1 VGGLVGG
8 NLGGTVSNCYSTGTV
23 SGGVQ
28 DVGGIAG
35 GNYWGGIVSNCYS
48 TGSVSC
54 NGYVGG
60 LVGWNDGTVSGCYST
75 GGVSGGYAVGGLV
88 GANVGTVSN
97 SFYDEN
103 TSGQSDTGKGEPK
116 TTAEMKNVRTYTDN
130 TWSVGL
136 TTPWD
141 FVGNP
146 YEDENNENLWDI
158 GSAVNNGYPYLIK
171 VTGLNGS
178 GTSGDPYVIKT
189 VGQLQVMKDNLSAY
203 YILGNDIDA
212 SATHTWNDNGDGGY
226 YGFEPIGT
234 YYTRFTG
241 SLDGRGHKI
250 INLYINRSGTGDAV
264 GLFGYVED
272 VGVVE
277 NVGVENENVSGG
289 SYYVGG
295 LVGWNAGTVSNSYST
310 GSVSGNLNYVGG
322 LLGYN
327 VYGAVSNSYSTCSVS
342 GNYKYVGGL
351 VGWNEEGTVDN
362 CYSTGSV
369 SGSSYVGGLVGR
381 DDYGTMS
388 NCYSTGLV
396 SGSINYV
403 GGLVGF
409 NNYGT
414 VSNSYATGS
423 VSGNDGIGGLVGV
436 NNNAATVSNSYST
449 GTVSGNLNSG
459 GLVGQ
464 SSGIVSDCYSTGSVS
479 GGSYVGGLVGQNY
492 KKIVSNS
499 YSTGSVS
506 GSSYVGG
513 LVGRNGGTVSNC
525 YSTGSVSGSSY
536 VGGLV
541 GYRQSGTTVS
551 NSFWDVDTSGLG
563 TDGSTDKS
571 AGGTGKCTENM
582 KTVQTYTDNT
592 WSVGLTAP
600 WDFVG
605 NPYGDT
611 GDENIWHI
619 HPAVNDGYPFLVALM
634 DFPPGLPVLY
644 LPENGTS
651 TDGNTPTFEW
661 TAGANAENHRL
672 LVGNDPGFTSPE
684 IDVMLGPDDNTY
696 TAPDENA
703 LPDDLYYWKVVAIRG
718 VYENESDVWSFTV
731 DTVPPVISN
740 VTASSITTSS
750 ATITW
755 TTDEPSDSIVEYETT
770 IAYGLT
776 SSDATL
782 VTSHSRSLTGLSA
795 GTTYH
800 YRVKSTDNAG
810 NPAVSS
816 DYTFTTSSPLPP
828 PVPDFSMSVSP
839 TSGSVVQGGSANATV
854 SVSSIAGFTSTVS
867 LSASG
872 LPSGATASFSSS
884 SGTPSFN
891 STLTIPTSSTTP
903 TGIYTITVTGAGAG
917 TTHACTYTLTVS
929 PRVVQETPP
938 ENIPRIEPGVP
949 QTITVENMG
958 ITDLTINVGE
968 SVENVQISIQQL
980 TDKPATIQIAAPG
993 VVYQTFSIIVE
1004 NLPEDKIEN
1013 VVIHFKVEKSWIA
1026 ENLIVISTIVL
1037 NRYDPV
1043 NAQWV
1048 SLPTTYLGEDD
1059 TYVYFSAV
1067 SPGLSVL
1074 AITGEIKILAPAAF
1088 SVSGLTTS
1096 PEHVGIGET
1105 VSISVMVKNTG
1116 DLAGTCVVTLKIG
1129 GTVEAIQNVTI
1140 NGGSERLVTF
1150 TVTRGAVGIYSVDVD
1165 GLTGSFSVV
1174 APPTVV
1180 PLSALVIFLIA
1191 VVVIG
1196 GLLGG
1201 IAVYSRYFGRRRMQ
1215 RARRGRGSRI
1225 GRD

>member
-1 VGGLVGG
+1 VSGVNWYVGGLIGY
-8 NLGGTVSNCYSTGTV
+8 NTV
-23 SGGVQ
+23 
-28 DVGGIAG
+28 
-35 GNYWGGIVSNCYS
+35 IVTNCYS

-60 LVGWNDGTVSGCYST
+60 LVGYNEGTVSGCYST
-75 GGVSGGYAVGGLV
+75 GGVSGGYAAGGLV

-116 TTAEMKNVRTYTDN
+116 TTENMKYVRTFTDN

-146 YEDENNENLWDI
+146 YEDENNEDI
-158 GSAVNNGYPYLIK
+158 WNIVSHKNRGYPFL
-171 VTGLNGS
+171 TSLGAENTFSSGS
-178 GTSGDPYVIKT
+178 GISEDPFIITNVY
-189 VGQLQVMKDNLSAY
+189 QLQNMKYYLNLDVYFA
-203 YILGNDIDA
+203 LGNDIDA
-212 SATHTWNDNGDGGY
+212 SATIGWENG
-226 YGFEPIGT
+226 FLPVGT
-234 YYTRFTG
+234 GANNNFTG

-250 INLYINRSGTGDAV
+250 INLYINRSGTDNV
-264 GLFGYVED
+264 GLFGFVGSG
-272 VGVVE
+272 GVVE
-277 NVGVENENVSGG
+277 NVGLENENVSG
-289 SYYVGG
+289 
-295 LVGWNAGTVSNSYST
+295 
-310 GSVSGNLNYVGG
+310 
-322 LLGYN
+322 
-327 VYGAVSNSYSTCSVS
+327 
-342 GNYKYVGGL
+342 K
-351 VGWNEEGTVDN
+351 
-362 CYSTGSV
+362 
-369 SGSSYVGGLVGR
+369 SYVGGLVGR
-381 DDYGTMS
+381 DDYGTVS

-513 LVGRNGGTVSNC
+513 LAGRNGGTVSNC

-551 NSFWDVDTSGLG
+551 NSFWDNDTSGQ
-563 TDGSTDKS
+563 STS
-571 AGGTGKCTENM
+571 AGGKGKTTENM
-582 KTVQTYTDNT
+582 KNVQTFTDNA
-592 WSVGLTAP
+592 WSENLTTP

-703 LPDDLYYWKVVAIRG
+703 LPDNLYYWKVVAIRG
-718 VYENESDVWSFTV
+718 AYENESDVWSFTV

-755 TTDEPSDSIVEYETT
+755 TTDEPSDSIVEYGTT

-1180 PLSALVIFLIA
+1180 PLSASVIFLIA